1 MEVPKTHPEASRST
15 SVAKINDEMK
25 TLFSHSAKT
34 MVATAHNNMIIH
46 VNPTASIADGQQ
58 PVVSSKNVMAPQ
70 APPNNNH
77 QANDVMNNINFNNAV
92 FKKSI
97 MTQQHQQQQQPQ
109 QTQPSSYYPATT
121 VSGYHHQQDMDQ
133 FEHSAASLT
142 FNDAYLSDDLAQ
154 MQVVDD
160 KSLVDSLK
168 TKFEM
173 KKYYVLKIHYFF
185 RGRGFC

>member
-1 MEVPKTHPEASRST
+1 MEVPKNHPEASRST

-25 TLFSHSAKT
+25 NLFSHSAKS
-34 MVATAHNNMIIH
+34 MIATAHNNMIIH
-46 VNPTASIADGQQ
+46 VNPASSLADGQ
-58 PVVSSKNVMAPQ
+58 PTIIPASKNVTAPQ
-70 APPNNNH
+70 APPM
-77 QANDVMNNINFNNAV
+77 QSNDTMNNINFNNAV
-92 FKKSI
+92 FKKNI
-97 MTQQHQQQQQPQ
+97 ITQQQAQPPPTSYYPASTGYQQQQQQ
-109 QTQPSSYYPATT
+109 QQE
-121 VSGYHHQQDMDQ
+121 MDQ

-173 KKYYVLKIHYFF
+173 KKYYVINYLLLFF
-185 RGRGFC
+185 V